1 MNIQI
6 IETTTILTLLLNVGE
21 INGLSIGQ
29 NSSSSVNGT
38 SIGSFVHNGKPE
50 TIIQTI
56 LNQTTDLETLKST
69 QLLLNHIVEFEN
81 YKHQSEKDKATIQLL
96 LNQTADLENLKKQS
110 EIDRSTIQFLL
121 NQSKELENLKQ
132 QSEKD
137 RSMIQLLLNQSMEL
151 ENLKQLSEKDR
162 TSTQLLQN
170 VTERLVGKLNDI
182 QVQIRYMSMSLL
194 DIHSVMEKMNE
205 SIIRLLEDEIKDVRG
220 RITSM
225 YNLKCGL
232 YTAKYL

>member
-1 MNIQI
+1 MNIKI
-6 IETTTILTLLLNVGE
+6 TVTTTILILLLNVGD
-21 INGLSIGQ
+21 INGLSMQQ
-29 NSSSSVNGT
+29 NSSSSVNVT
-38 SIGSFVHNGKPE
+38 SHGSFEHNGKTD
-50 TIIQTI
+50 TIIQAI

-96 LNQTADLENLKKQS
+96 LNQTADIENLKKQS

-121 NQSKELENLKQ
+121 NQSKEIEHLKQ

-137 RSMIQLLLNQSMEL
+137 RSMIQLLLNQSVEL
-151 ENLKQLSEKDR
+151 QNLKQLSEKDR
-162 TSTQLLQN
+162 TATQLLQN
-170 VTERLVGKLNDI
+170 VTGRLVEKLNNI
-182 QVQIRYMSMSLL
+182 QVQIRYTSMSLL
-194 DIHSVMEKMNE
+194 DIHSVTEKMNE

-220 RITSM
+220 RISSM

-232 YTAKYL
+232 YITNYL